1 MNKKLKS
8 YYRQFHPIVWVL
20 LSGTVLARG
29 SAFAT
34 LPFLAIYLSRNL
46 DLHPVLI
53 GITIG
58 ISPLSGVIGGFIGG
72 HLSDRFGRK
81 PVMIGSLLSMSLI
94 YFGFM
99 VAETPAWFII
109 LNAMNGLSGSFFEPS
124 GQALIADLTEKS
136 KRMRAFSLRYT
147 AINIGASVGP
157 LLGAYL
163 AVVSAKSAFMVTGIM
178 YFIYLL
184 IFAGMMKK
192 YNVGNPISKGAAKV
206 TIAGSL
212 RIIGKD
218 KALLYLVLGSI
229 IINFGYSQIESNV
242 PQYLQSSL
250 ANGVF
255 VYSVMLSINAVMVV
269 ILQMP
274 LSHFAERFKTMQVMM
289 AGAVFLSVGMLTFG
303 FVSGWYTGILAILF
317 VTIGEILIFP
327 SSSYLVD
334 QLATDELRGTYFGA
348 AQFRKLGHFIG
359 PIVGGF
365 LLKEAGGIVL
375 FPVIAVAVLGSI
387 LFFVQGNKVFV
398 KTSPAIVKN

>member
-1 MNKKLKS
+1 MNKLKN

-53 GITIG
+53 GLTIG
-58 ISPLSGVIGGFIGG
+58 ISPLSGVVGGFLGG

-81 PVMIGSLLSMSLI
+81 PVMIGSLLSMSLV

-99 VAETPAWFII
+99 IAETPGWFII
-109 LNAMNGLSGSFFEPS
+109 LNALNGLSGSFFEPT

-178 YFIYLL
+178 YFIYVL
-184 IFAGMMKK
+184 ILALMMKK
-192 YNVGNPISKGAAKV
+192 YNLGNQVVEGASKV
-206 TIAGSL
+206 TIASSL
-212 RIIGKD
+212 KIIGKD
-218 KALLYLVLGSI
+218 KALRYLILGTI
-229 IINFGYSQIESNV
+229 IINFGYSQMESNV
-242 PQYLQSSL
+242 PQYLESTI

-255 VYSVMLSINAVMVV
+255 VYSVMLSINAIMVV
-269 ILQMP
+269 LLQMP
-274 LSHFAERFKTMQVMM
+274 ISHFAERFKTMQVMM
-289 AGAVFLSVGMLTFG
+289 AGAVFLSAGMLTFG
-303 FVSGWYTGILAILF
+303 FVTGWYTGILAIVF
-317 VTIGEILIFP
+317 ITIGEILIFP

-334 QLATDELRGTYFGA
+334 KLATDELRGTYFGA
-348 AQFRKLGHFIG
+348 AQFRKIGHFLG
-359 PIVGGF
+359 PIAGGY
-365 LLKEAGGIVL
+365 LLKEAGGTVL
-375 FPVIAVAVLGSI
+375 FSFIALAVLGSI
-387 LFFVQGNKVFV
+387 LFFIQGNKIFV
-398 KTSPAIVKN
+398 KTAPTVVKG

>member
-1 MNKKLKS
+1 MNKLKS

-58 ISPLSGVIGGFIGG
+58 ISPLSGVIGGFLGG

-81 PVMIGSLLSMSLI
+81 PVMIGSLFSMSLV

-99 VAETPAWFII
+99 VAETPGWFIV
-109 LNAMNGLSGSFFEPS
+109 LNALNGLSGSFFEPT

-184 IFAGMMKK
+184 ILALMMKK
-192 YNVGNPISKGAAKV
+192 YNLGNPASENASKV
-206 TIAGSL
+206 TIANSL
-212 RIIGKD
+212 KIIGKD
-218 KALLYLVLGSI
+218 KALRYLILGTI
-229 IINFGYSQIESNV
+229 IINFGYSQMESNV
-242 PQYLQSSL
+242 PQYLESTI

-269 ILQMP
+269 LLQMP
-274 LSHFAERFKTMQVMM
+274 ISHYAERFKTMQVMM
-289 AGAVFLSVGMLTFG
+289 AGAVFLSVGMLSFG
-303 FVSGWYTGILAILF
+303 FVTGWYTGILAIVF
-317 VTIGEILIFP
+317 ITIGEILIFP

-348 AQFRKLGHFIG
+348 AQFRRIGHFLG
-359 PIVGGF
+359 PIAGGYI
-365 LLKEAGGIVL
+365 LSEAGGTVL
-375 FPVIAVAVLGSI
+375 FSFIALVVLGSI
-387 LFFVQGNKVFV
+387 LFFIQGNKIFI
-398 KTSPAIVKN
+398 KTTPEVVKN

>member
-8 YYRQFHPIVWVL
+8 YYRQFHPIVWIL

-53 GITIG
+53 GLTIG
-58 ISPLSGVIGGFIGG
+58 ISPLAGVVGGFLGG

-81 PVMIGSLLSMSLI
+81 PVMIGSLFSMSLI

-99 VAETPAWFII
+99 IAETPVWFIV

-178 YFIYLL
+178 YFIYAL
-184 IFAGMMKK
+184 IFSGMMKK
-192 YNVGNPISKGAAKV
+192 YNVGNRVSEGAAKV
-206 TIAGSL
+206 TIASSL

-242 PQYLQSSL
+242 PQYLESSL

-274 LSHFAERFKTMQVMM
+274 ISHFAERFKTMQVMM
-289 AGAVFLSVGMLTFG
+289 AGAVFLSVGMMTFG
-303 FVSGWYTGILAILF
+303 FVSGWYTAILAILF

-359 PIVGGF
+359 PIAGGF
-365 LLKEAGGIVL
+365 LLKEAGGTVL
-375 FPVIAVAVLGSI
+375 FSVIAVAVLGSI

>member
-1 MNKKLKS
+1 MNKLKS
-8 YYRQFHPIVWVL
+8 YYVQFHPIVWVL

-58 ISPLSGVIGGFIGG
+58 ISPLSGVVGGFLGG

-81 PVMIGSLLSMSLI
+81 PVMIGSLFSMSLV

-99 VAETPAWFII
+99 IAETPGWFIV
-109 LNAMNGLSGSFFEPS
+109 LNALNGLSGSFFEPT

-178 YFIYLL
+178 YFIYVL
-184 IFAGMMKK
+184 ILALMMKK
-192 YNVGNPISKGAAKV
+192 YNLGNPASETASKV
-206 TIAGSL
+206 TIASSL
-212 RIIGKD
+212 KIIGKD
-218 KALLYLVLGSI
+218 KALRYLILGTI
-229 IINFGYSQIESNV
+229 IINFGYSQMESNV
-242 PQYLQSSL
+242 PQYLESTI

-269 ILQMP
+269 LMQMP
-274 LSHFAERFKTMQVMM
+274 ISHFAERFKTMQVMM
-289 AGAVFLSVGMLTFG
+289 AGAVFLSVGMLAFG
-303 FVSGWYTGILAILF
+303 FVTGWYTGILAIVF
-317 VTIGEILIFP
+317 ITIGEILIFP

-348 AQFRKLGHFIG
+348 AQFRRIGHFLG
-359 PIVGGF
+359 PIAGGY
-365 LLKEAGGIVL
+365 LLNEAGGTVL
-375 FPVIAVAVLGSI
+375 FSFISLVVLGSI
-387 LFFVQGNKVFV
+387 LFFIQGNKIFV
-398 KTSPAIVKN
+398 KTAPTVVKS